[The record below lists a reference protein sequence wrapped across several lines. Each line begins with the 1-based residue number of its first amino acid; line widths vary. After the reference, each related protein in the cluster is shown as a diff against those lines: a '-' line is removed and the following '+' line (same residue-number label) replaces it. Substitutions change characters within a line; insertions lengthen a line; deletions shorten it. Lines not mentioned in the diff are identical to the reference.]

1 MCIIYIFMLYALTFF
16 VNLNLYASQEARV
29 ELPTLQLTAATTNRI
44 LFYTRLLQPTYLCS
58 QSKREVISVH
68 FVGNVALF
76 ALLQ

>member
-16 VNLNLYASQEARV
+16 VNLNFYASQEGV